1 MQLSR
6 ELSNTSEMKLNRYDK
21 VMTFLCVILLVVD
34 IGVLWQNHRQKTPVE
49 PTEIKVDTLVIRD
62 TIMQYKPIFVDK
74 IKVDSVLIPIKDTI
88 VIRDSVYIYMDREKI
103 TWRDSLC
110 EVYASGIMASVDSVR
125 HFQEY
130 KYITFETQVP
140 VKVRSHWG
148 LGVNA
153 GYGVGKGG
161 LTPYVGVGISY
172 NLLSW

>member
-1 MQLSR
+1 M
-6 ELSNTSEMKLNRYDK
+6 NRYDK
-21 VMTFLCVILLVVD
+21 VMTILYVILLIL
-34 IGVLWQNHRQKTPVE
+34 IGILIGQKHRQKSPLE
-49 PTEIKVDTLVIRD
+49 PTEIKVDTLIVRD

-74 IKVDSVLIPIKDTI
+74 INVDSVLIPVKDTI

-110 EVYASGIMASVDSVR
+110 EVYASGIMPQVDSVR

-130 KYITFETQVP
+130 KYITIEAQAP
-140 VKVRSHWG
+140 VKVKSQWG

>member
-1 MQLSR
+1 MNKKIIFCFSVLLILAYFFLAGFIIGQKHPQ
-6 ELSNTSEMKLNRYDK
+6 KL
-21 VMTFLCVILLVVD
+21 
-34 IGVLWQNHRQKTPVE
+34 PVE
-49 PTEIKVDTLVIRD
+49 PIKTKVDTLVIHD
-62 TIMQYKPIFVDK
+62 TTMSYRPIYVDRVK
-74 IKVDSVLIPIKDTI
+74 LDSVLVP
-88 VIRDSVYIYMDREKI
+88 VLDSVKIHDTTFVYLEREKV

-130 KYITFETQVP
+130 KYITIETQVP
-140 VKVRSHWG
+140 VKVISHWG

-161 LTPYVGVGISY
+161 FTPYIGVGISY

>member
-1 MQLSR
+1 M
-6 ELSNTSEMKLNRYDK
+6 NRYEK
-21 VMTFLCVILLVVD
+21 VMTILCVILLIL
-34 IGVLWQNHRQKTPVE
+34 IGILIGQKHRQKMPLE

-74 IKVDSVLIPIKDTI
+74 IKVDSVLIPVKDTI

-110 EVYASGIMASVDSVR
+110 EVYASGIMPQVDSVR

-130 KYITFETQVP
+130 KYITIETQVP
-140 VKVRSHWG
+140 VKVKSHWG

-161 LTPYVGVGISY
+161 LTPYIGVGISY

>member
-1 MQLSR
+1 MNKKITFCFSVLLILATFFMLGFIIGQKHPQ
-6 ELSNTSEMKLNRYDK
+6 KL
-21 VMTFLCVILLVVD
+21 
-34 IGVLWQNHRQKTPVE
+34 PVE
-49 PTEIKVDTLVIRD
+49 PIKVKVDTLVIHD
-62 TIMQYKPIFVDK
+62 TTMSYRPIYVDRVK
-74 IKVDSVLIPIKDTI
+74 LDSVLVPVVDSVKIHDTTF
-88 VIRDSVYIYMDREKI
+88 VYLEREKV

-110 EVYASGIMASVDSVR
+110 EVYVSGIMASVDSVR

-130 KYITFETQVP
+130 KYITIETQVP

-161 LTPYVGVGISY
+161 LTPYVGIGISY

>member
-1 MQLSR
+1 M
-6 ELSNTSEMKLNRYDK
+6 NRYEK
-21 VMTFLCVILLVVD
+21 VMTILCVILLIL
-34 IGVLWQNHRQKTPVE
+34 IGILIGQKHRQKTPVE
-49 PTEIKVDTLVIRD
+49 PTETKVDTLVVQD

-74 IKVDSVLIPIKDTI
+74 IKVDSVLIPVKDTI

-110 EVYASGIMASVDSVR
+110 EVYASGVMASVDSVK

-130 KYITFETQVP
+130 KYITIETQVP

-148 LGVNA
+148 LGINA

-161 LTPYVGVGISY
+161 LTPYIGMGISY
-172 NLLSW
+172 NILTW

>member
-1 MQLSR
+1 M
-6 ELSNTSEMKLNRYDK
+6 NKKT
-21 VMTFLCVILLVVD
+21 TFLVNALLILACVFLFGFL
-34 IGVLWQNHRQKTPVE
+34 IGRKHPQKSPVE
-49 PTEIKVDTLVIRD
+49 PIKVKVDTLVIHD
-62 TIMQYKPIFVDK
+62 TTMSYRPIYVDRVK
-74 IKVDSVLIPIKDTI
+74 LDSILVPVVDSVKIHDTTF
-88 VIRDSVYIYMDREKI
+88 VYLEREKV

-130 KYITFETQVP
+130 KYITIETQVP
-140 VKVRSHWG
+140 VKVKSHWG

-161 LTPYVGVGISY
+161 FTPYIGVGISY

>member
-1 MQLSR
+1 MVNAL
-6 ELSNTSEMKLNRYDK
+6 LILAC
-21 VMTFLCVILLVVD
+21 VFLFGFL
-34 IGVLWQNHRQKTPVE
+34 IGQKHPQKSPVE
-49 PTEIKVDTLVIRD
+49 PIKTKVDTLVIRD
-62 TIMQYKPIFVDK
+62 TMMSYKPIYVDRVK
-74 IKVDSVLIPIKDTI
+74 LDSVLVPVLDTMMI
-88 VIRDSVYIYMDREKI
+88 HDTTFVYLEREKV

-125 HFQEY
+125 YFQQY
-130 KYITFETQVP
+130 KYITIEKQVP

-161 LTPYVGVGISY
+161 FTPYIGVGISY

>member
-1 MQLSR
+1 MNGY
-6 ELSNTSEMKLNRYDK
+6 EK
-21 VMTFLCVILLVVD
+21 VMTILCVILLIL
-34 IGVLWQNHRQKTPVE
+34 IGILIGQKHRQKLPLE

-74 IKVDSVLIPIKDTI
+74 IKVDSVLVPVKDTI
-88 VIRDSVYIYMDREKI
+88 VIRDSVYIYMDREKV

-110 EVYASGIMASVDSVR
+110 EVYASGIMASVDSVK

-130 KYITFETQVP
+130 KYITIETQVP
-140 VKVRSHWG
+140 VKVKSHWG

-161 LTPYVGVGISY
+161 FTPYIGVGISY

>member
-1 MQLSR
+1 M
-6 ELSNTSEMKLNRYDK
+6 NRYEK
-21 VMTFLCVILLVVD
+21 MMTILCVILLVVD

-49 PTEIKVDTLVIRD
+49 PPEIKVDTLVVQD

-74 IKVDSVLIPIKDTI
+74 IKVDSVLIPVKDTI

-110 EVYASGIMASVDSVR
+110 EVYASGIMTQVDSVK
-125 HFQEY
+125 HFLEY
-130 KYITFETQVP
+130 QYITIETAIP
-140 VKVRSHWG
+140 VKDKSHWG

-161 LTPYVGVGISY
+161 LTPYIGVGISY
-172 NLLSW
+172 NILSW

>member
-1 MQLSR
+1 MNKKS
-6 ELSNTSEMKLNRYDK
+6 
-21 VMTFLCVILLVVD
+21 TFLVNALLILACVFLFGFI
-34 IGVLWQNHRQKTPVE
+34 IGQKHSQKLPVE
-49 PTEIKVDTLVIRD
+49 PIKVKVDTLVIHD
-62 TIMQYKPIFVDK
+62 TTMSY
-74 IKVDSVLIPIKDTI
+74 IPIYVDRVKLDSAFVPVLDTMMI
-88 VIRDSVYIYMDREKI
+88 HDTTYVYLEREKV

-130 KYITFETQVP
+130 KYITIETQVP

-161 LTPYVGVGISY
+161 LTPYVGIGISY

>member
-1 MQLSR
+1 MNKKITFCFSVLLILATFFMLGFIIGQKHPQ
-6 ELSNTSEMKLNRYDK
+6 KL
-21 VMTFLCVILLVVD
+21 
-34 IGVLWQNHRQKTPVE
+34 PVE
-49 PTEIKVDTLVIRD
+49 PIKVKVDTLVIHD
-62 TIMQYKPIFVDK
+62 TTMSYRPIYVDRVK
-74 IKVDSVLIPIKDTI
+74 LDSVLVPVVDSVKIHDTTF
-88 VIRDSVYIYMDREKI
+88 VYLEREKV

-130 KYITFETQVP
+130 KYITIETQVP
-140 VKVRSHWG
+140 VKVKSHWG

>member
-1 MQLSR
+1 MNKKITFCFSVLLILATFFMLGFIIGQKHPQ
-6 ELSNTSEMKLNRYDK
+6 KL
-21 VMTFLCVILLVVD
+21 
-34 IGVLWQNHRQKTPVE
+34 PVE
-49 PTEIKVDTLVIRD
+49 PIKTKVDTLVIHD
-62 TIMQYKPIFVDK
+62 TTMSYRPIYVDRVK
-74 IKVDSVLIPIKDTI
+74 LDSVLVPVVDSVKIHDTTF
-88 VIRDSVYIYMDREKI
+88 VYLEREKV

-130 KYITFETQVP
+130 KYITIETQVP
-140 VKVRSHWG
+140 VKVKSHWG

-172 NLLSW
+172 NILSW

>member
-1 MQLSR
+1 M
-6 ELSNTSEMKLNRYDK
+6 NRYEK
-21 VMTFLCVILLVVD
+21 VMTILCVILLVVD

-49 PTEIKVDTLVIRD
+49 PAEIKVDTLIVRD

-74 IKVDSVLIPIKDTI
+74 IKVDSVLIPVKDTI

-103 TWRDSLC
+103 TWRDSIC
-110 EVYASGIMASVDSVR
+110 EVYASGIMPQVDSVR

-130 KYITFETQVP
+130 KYITIETQAP
-140 VKVRSHWG
+140 VKVKSHWG

-153 GYGVGKGG
+153 GYGVGKGV

>member
-1 MQLSR
+1 M
-6 ELSNTSEMKLNRYDK
+6 NRYEK
-21 VMTFLCVILLVVD
+21 VMTILCVILLVMG

-130 KYITFETQVP
+130 KYITIETQIP
-140 VKVRSHWG
+140 VKVKSHCG

-153 GYGVGKGG
+153 GYGVGKEG
-161 LTPYVGVGISY
+161 LTPYIGVGISY

>member
-1 MQLSR
+1 M
-6 ELSNTSEMKLNRYDK
+6 NRYDN
-21 VMTFLCVILLVVD
+21 VMTILCVILLILVGIL
-34 IGVLWQNHRQKTPVE
+34 IGQKYRQKMPLE

-74 IKVDSVLIPIKDTI
+74 IKVDSVLIPVKDTI

-110 EVYASGIMASVDSVR
+110 EVYASGIMTSVDSVR

-130 KYITFETQVP
+130 KYITIETQVP
-140 VKVRSHWG
+140 VKVKSHWG
-148 LGVNA
+148 LGINA

>member
-1 MQLSR
+1 M
-6 ELSNTSEMKLNRYDK
+6 NRYAK
-21 VMTFLCVILLVVD
+21 VMTILCVILLMFSID
-34 IGVLWQNHRQKTPVE
+34 ILMGQKHRQKTPVE
-49 PTEIKVDTLVIRD
+49 PPEIKVDTLVVRD
-62 TIMQYKPIFVDK
+62 TIMQYKPIFMDK
-74 IKVDSVLIPIKDTI
+74 IKVDSVLIPVKDTI

-110 EVYASGIMASVDSVR
+110 EVYASGIMPQVDSVR

-130 KYITFETQVP
+130 KYITIETQVP

-153 GYGVGKGG
+153 GYGVGQGG
-161 LTPYVGVGISY
+161 LTPYIGIGVSY

>member
-1 MQLSR
+1 M
-6 ELSNTSEMKLNRYDK
+6 NRYEK
-21 VMTFLCVILLVVD
+21 VMTILLAILLVL
-34 IGVLWQNHRQKTPVE
+34 IGILIGQKHQQKSPVE
-49 PTEIKVDTLVIRD
+49 PHEIKVDTLVVRD
-62 TIMQYKPIFVDK
+62 TIMQHKPIFVDK
-74 IKVDSVLIPIKDTI
+74 IKVDSVLIPVKDTI

-110 EVYASGIMASVDSVR
+110 EVYASGIMPQVDSVR

-130 KYITFETQVP
+130 KYITIETQVP
-140 VKVRSHWG
+140 VKVKSHWG

-172 NLLSW
+172 NILSW

>member
-1 MQLSR
+1 M
-6 ELSNTSEMKLNRYDK
+6 NRYEK
-21 VMTFLCVILLVVD
+21 VMTILCVILLIMD
-34 IGVLWQNHRQKTPVE
+34 IGVLWQNHRQKQPLE
-49 PTEIKVDTLVIRD
+49 PTKIKVDTLIVRD

-74 IKVDSVLIPIKDTI
+74 IKVDSVLIPVKDTI

-110 EVYASGIMASVDSVR
+110 EVYASGIMPQVDSVR

-130 KYITFETQVP
+130 KYITIETQVP
-140 VKVRSHWG
+140 VKVKSHWG